1 MSSHKAAYDDL
12 DTTMIAFVGVVGT
25 IITFFLVFAIAA
37 LSYSF
42 EKSETEVKVIE
53 VPEVTSDSVLANQ
66 AAALSE
72 YRWIDQDKNI
82 AAVPIDRAMEFVV
95 QEEQEKQKKNKTK
108 SP

>member
-25 IITFFLVFAIAA
+25 IITFFTVFAVAA
-37 LSYSF
+37 LSSSF

-95 QEEQEKQKKNKTK
+95 QEEQEKQKKNKNK

>member
-25 IITFFLVFAIAA
+25 IITFFLVFAVAA
-37 LSYSF
+37 LSQSF
-42 EKSETEVKVIE
+42 EKAETEVKVVE
-53 VPEVTSDSVLANQ
+53 VPEVTSDSILANQ
-66 AAALSE
+66 AAALTE

-82 AAVPIDRAMEFVV
+82 VAVPIDRAMEIVV
-95 QEEQEKQKKNKTK
+95 QEEQEKQKKAKNK